1 MYVNCHTFLIHYTY
15 WSASMTIITNLST
28 TVTAFWTQVEVE
40 MVIILDDILL
50 QLYYS
55 FCCVYI
61 MIMYWRSPGCRV
73 MEMIL
78 KADNKDIKI
87 HVKDIDNGK
96 EGGWVVECMCWV
108 GVGWKRGGMRRKR
121 HQTRSKII
129 NRLGSE
135 NQVKQDHVRSGVFHP
150 WSDQLLCL
158 ATHLIDH
165 VRACLR

>member
-1 MYVNCHTFLIHYTY
+1 
-15 WSASMTIITNLST
+15 
-28 TVTAFWTQVEVE
+28 
-40 MVIILDDILL
+40 
-50 QLYYS
+50 
-55 FCCVYI
+55 
-61 MIMYWRSPGCRV
+61 

-121 HQTRSKII
+121 HQARSKII

-150 WSDQLLCL
+150 
-158 ATHLIDH
+158 
-165 VRACLR
+165 